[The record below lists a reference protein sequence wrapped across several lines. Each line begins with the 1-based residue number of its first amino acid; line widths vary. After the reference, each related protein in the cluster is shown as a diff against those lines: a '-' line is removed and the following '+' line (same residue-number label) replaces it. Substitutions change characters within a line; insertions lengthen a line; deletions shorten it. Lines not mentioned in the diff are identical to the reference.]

1 MAEQTTL
8 FRLPSFSE
16 HPGIMGIL
24 NVTPDS
30 FYDGGKYKDKE
41 KALQKAR
48 EMAADGADIIDV
60 GGESTRP
67 DASPVPAQEEIDR
80 VCPVIEAIVKEVPLM
95 ISVDT
100 TKGSVAAAAAAAG
113 AVIINDI
120 SGASFDHAMLDVAAS
135 CGCAIVLTHTSGRPD
150 DMQEKT
156 SYDDLLGD
164 ITAFLLERKDAAIE
178 KGVDAGNI
186 ILDPGIGFGKT
197 LDDNYKIIK
206 NIPELKKNGSPILIG
221 LSRKSLIGK
230 LYTEDEDRL
239 AATIALNSIAVYFGA
254 GIIRVHDVKAHSL
267 AMAALLKL
275 KEVAAGAVRL

>member
-1 MAEQTTL
+1 MS

-41 KALQKAR
+41 RALRRAR
-48 EMAADGADIIDV
+48 EMADEGADIIDV

-67 DASPVPAQEEIDR
+67 GAQPVSAQEEIDR
-80 VCPVIEAIVKEVPLM
+80 VCPVIEAIVKEIPLM
-95 ISVDT
+95 VSVDT
-100 TKGSVAAAAAAAG
+100 TKSSVADAAVAAG

-120 SGASFDHAMLDVAAS
+120 SGASFDHSMLDVAAS
-135 CGCAIVLTHTSGRPD
+135 SGCAIVLTHTSGRPG
-150 DMQEKT
+150 DMQKKIF
-156 SYDDLLGD
+156 YDDLLSD
-164 ITAFLLERKDAAIE
+164 ITAFLLKRKAAAVE
-178 KGVDAGNI
+178 KGIDAGNV

-197 LDDNYKIIK
+197 LDDNYKIVK
-206 NIPELKKNGSPILIG
+206 SIPELKKNGSPILIG

-230 LYTEDEDRL
+230 LYTKKEDRL
-239 AATIALNSIAVYFGA
+239 AATIALNSVAVYSGA
-254 GIIRVHDVKAHSL
+254 DIIRVHDVKAHNL

-275 KEVAAGAVRL
+275 KEVAADAVLQ

>member
-1 MAEQTTL
+1 ML
-8 FRLPSFSE
+8 FRLPSFSDR
-16 HPGIMGIL
+16 PGIMGIL

-48 EMAADGADIIDV
+48 EMAGDGADIIDV

-67 DASPVPAQEEIDR
+67 NAQAVSVQEEIDR
-80 VCPVIEAIVKEVPLM
+80 VCPVIEALVKEIPLM

-100 TKGSVAAAAAAAG
+100 TKSGVAAAAVAAG

-120 SGASFDHAMLDVAAS
+120 SGASFDCGMLDVAAS
-135 CGCAIVLTHTSGRPD
+135 SGCAIVLTHTSGRPG

-156 SYDDLLGD
+156 SYNDLLGD
-164 ITAFLLERKDAAIE
+164 ITSFLLQRKAAAVE
-178 KGVDAGNI
+178 KGVNDGNI

-197 LDDNYKIIK
+197 LDDNYRIIRGV
-206 NIPELKKNGSPILIG
+206 PELKKNGSPILIG

-230 LYTEDEDRL
+230 LYVKDEDRL
-239 AATIALNSIAVYFGA
+239 AATIALNSVAVYSGA
-254 GIIRVHDVKAHSL
+254 DIIRVHDVKAHNL

-275 KEVAAGAVRL
+275 REVAADAASP